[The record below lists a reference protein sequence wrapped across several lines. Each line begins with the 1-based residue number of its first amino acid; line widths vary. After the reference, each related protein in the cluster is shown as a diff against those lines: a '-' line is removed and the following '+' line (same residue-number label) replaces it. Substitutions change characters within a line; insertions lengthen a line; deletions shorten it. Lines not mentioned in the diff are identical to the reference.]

1 MTTYVDSNKV
11 QYLIRCNADNS
22 FDSFNS
28 TSVSSGGFG
37 KCFPACDNLA
47 ACAGFTFVGS
57 DSGVC
62 YLKSNLPVNGYSS
75 TAGSNYVTVALLNRD
90 DQVDP
95 PADALPTDYSGPSPG
110 SKGTPI
116 GAIVGGAIGGLVLVL
131 LALLV
136 FICLR
141 RRRRIKNEEIKSAT
155 QKFPAS
161 SMESRPKSDSLFA
174 ALGGFYGGHTTALKQ
189 APLDESQLARED
201 SANEFAAAKFERP
214 ANIPAA
220 SKSTGPAEV
229 EGKPIYPSANVG
241 PAPVEMDASSP
252 VMAPKTP
259 MSLQVD
265 ESPVLGRYT
274 DHGQSN
280 LADEKRGIA
289 SFVHDHVSTNW
300 LSRCRFQLSLSSALD
315 SIRGTFCLLGPSTMQ
330 LSLLSL
336 SVLVASVLA
345 SPTGNYVIHEK
356 RDTAPMGWNK
366 GERLDRRALLPM
378 KIALTQ
384 RNLDQA
390 AEYLYE
396 VSHPESPKYG
406 QHWTAQEVADHFA
419 PSDETISSVMDW
431 LIASGISSD
440 SIKLSKGKNWINLE
454 ASADQAESLLNTK
467 YHVYEHGVTGQ
478 PHIGCDEYS
487 LPKHLK
493 DHIDFVTPS
502 LHFDTRVTER
512 KKVEKRDVTPNT
524 GKQIGQPSSGSTP
537 VLGQW
542 INKSQFITQL
552 EQCDE
557 QITPNCLKAL
567 YQIPKSTGKSVK
579 NSYGIVEYTPQAY
592 VPSDLDLFF
601 ANFSTKQVGDRPITD
616 FIDGG
621 VIQATN
627 RSFSFNGESDLDLE
641 YAMTLIYPEK
651 VTLYQVGD
659 LVEGASFNNFLDAID
674 ASYCTYEGGDDPS
687 QDAVFPDPAAGGYKG
702 NENCGTFAPTKVI
715 STSYGYN
722 EADLTP
728 FYEKRQC
735 DEYMKLGLMG
745 TSVLYS
751 SGDYG
756 VAGNGGQC
764 IAANGTYNS
773 GKDGRF
779 NPSFPGTCPYVTSVG
794 ATQVIPGTN
803 IIEALAT
810 GTQPEEACETVI
822 YSGGGFSNVFDMPS
836 YQASAVKSWFKN
848 YPPPYG
854 ADRFNNTQKT
864 RGYPDVSANG
874 ANYIIAIDGAFG
886 LVYGTSASS
895 PTFGSILTIINER
908 RLQLGKSSI
917 GFINPTL
924 YAHPEVLND
933 ITQGGNQGC
942 GTPGFSASK
951 GWDPVTGLG
960 TPNSIKMMALFLSLP

>member
-1 MTTYVDSNKV
+1 
-11 QYLIRCNADNS
+11 
-22 FDSFNS
+22 
-28 TSVSSGGFG
+28 
-37 KCFPACDNLA
+37 
-47 ACAGFTFVGS
+47 
-57 DSGVC
+57 
-62 YLKSNLPVNGYSS
+62 
-75 TAGSNYVTVALLNRD
+75 
-90 DQVDP
+90 
-95 PADALPTDYSGPSPG
+95 
-110 SKGTPI
+110 
-116 GAIVGGAIGGLVLVL
+116 
-131 LALLV
+131 
-136 FICLR
+136 
-141 RRRRIKNEEIKSAT
+141 
-155 QKFPAS
+155 
-161 SMESRPKSDSLFA
+161 
-174 ALGGFYGGHTTALKQ
+174 
-189 APLDESQLARED
+189 
-201 SANEFAAAKFERP
+201 
-214 ANIPAA
+214 
-220 SKSTGPAEV
+220 
-229 EGKPIYPSANVG
+229 
-241 PAPVEMDASSP
+241 
-252 VMAPKTP
+252 
-259 MSLQVD
+259 
-265 ESPVLGRYT
+265 
-274 DHGQSN
+274 
-280 LADEKRGIA
+280 
-289 SFVHDHVSTNW
+289 
-300 LSRCRFQLSLSSALD
+300 
-315 SIRGTFCLLGPSTMQ
+315 
-330 LSLLSL
+330 
-336 SVLVASVLA
+336 
-345 SPTGNYVIHEK
+345 TGNYVIHEK
-356 RDTAPMGWNK
+356 RDVTPMGWSK
-366 GERLDRRALLPM
+366 GERLDRRALIPM

-384 RNLDQA
+384 RNLDRA
-390 AEYLYE
+390 AEYLHE
-396 VSHPESPKYG
+396 VSHPESSKYG

-440 SIKLSKGKNWINLE
+440 SVKLSKGKNWINLE

-467 YHVYEHGVTGQ
+467 YHVYAHGVTGQ

-512 KKVEKRDVTPNT
+512 SNKFGKRDVVPNT

-537 VLGQW
+537 VLGKW

-601 ANFSTKQVGDRPITD
+601 ANFSEKQVGDRPITD
-616 FIDGG
+616 LVDGG

-627 RSFSFNGESDLDLE
+627 RSFNFNGESNLDLE

-702 NENCGTFAPTKVI
+702 SENCGTFAPTKVI

-854 ADRFNNTQKT
+854 ADRFNNTEKT

-874 ANYIIAIDGAFG
+874 ANYIIAIDGSFG

-908 RLQLGKSSI
+908 RLQAGKSSI

-960 TPNSIKMMALFLSLP
+960 TPNKVTARSRASQTRRANEKKGATRASGDAEAVRRLNVAERYTEDGFRAHGKKINKAKDEYRKKHGKESVTPAVEAQIRARFGSAPTKVLENRARIVIRDDLPMLASKPDFNWAADTKMRKRADLEYNGGGHKANPEFIAAALLDVKAARKSPCVKPRSPSSRSPHSDSHEVLG